1 MKKQHRTKPVYLLS
15 RSVTLPKIPSIGEY
29 NPNKGFNVCMIDGEL
44 VPTFL
49 CSDQLNTQSKTFAAP
64 GDDDPDEDAEIC
76 Y

>member
-1 MKKQHRTKPVYLLS
+1 MSKQLSTKPVYLLS
-15 RSVTLPKIPSIGEY
+15 RSVVLPSMPSIGEY
-29 NPNKGFNVCMIDGEL
+29 NPNKEFNVCLIDGEL

-49 CSDQLNTQSKTFAAP
+49 CSNQLNTQSKTFAAP

>member
-1 MKKQHRTKPVYLLS
+1 M
-15 RSVTLPKIPSIGEY
+15 PSIGEY
-29 NPNKGFNVCMIDGEL
+29 NSKKGFNVCMIDNEL

-49 CSDQLNTQSKTFAAP
+49 CSNQLNTQSKTFAAP